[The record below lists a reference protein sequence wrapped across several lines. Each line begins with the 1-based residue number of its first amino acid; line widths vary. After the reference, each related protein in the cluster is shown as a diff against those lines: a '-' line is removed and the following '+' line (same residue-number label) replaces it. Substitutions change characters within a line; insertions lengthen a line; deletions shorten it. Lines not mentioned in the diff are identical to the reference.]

1 MKTLL
6 ELFEESGKEVYEITR
21 SEWIEIQ
28 KDHTLNWI
36 KAVNETLN
44 KDEKI
49 KDIGNRLYADSI
61 EARCFHKAQV
71 ERALKD
77 GIDVSETIL
86 KDYEGMK
93 DKIKAEQNRQEE
105 IRKSKIELT
114 YDMVKDIEE
123 NTKIMINNIKYT
135 LIGKDTNFIVCKPY
149 RSKNKA
155 YQLPLG
161 QLINKF
167 SIGWN

>member
-6 ELFEESGKEVYEITR
+6 EIFQESGKGIYEVTRNEWVEIHKSHALKCINAINKMSDINEQITD
-21 SEWIEIQ
+21 IE
-28 KDHTLNWI
+28 K
-36 KAVNETLN
+36 
-44 KDEKI
+44 
-49 KDIGNRLYADSI
+49 RLYNDKI
-61 EARCFHKAQV
+61 ESESFHKAQV

-77 GIDVSETIL
+77 GIEVSEIVL
-86 KDYEGMK
+86 KDYEGLK

-135 LIGKDTNFIVCKPY
+135 LIEKDTNCIVCKPY

>member
-6 ELFEESGKEVYEITR
+6 ELFEESGKEVYEVTR
-21 SEWIEIQ
+21 SEWIEIH

-36 KAVNETLN
+36 KEINKTLS
-44 KDEKI
+44 KDEQI
-49 KDIGNRLYADSI
+49 KDIGNRLHTDSI
-61 EARCFHKAQV
+61 EAGCFHQAQV

-77 GIDVSETIL
+77 GIEVSEIVL
-86 KDYEGMK
+86 KDYKGMK

-114 YDMVKDIEE
+114 YDMVKDIKK

-135 LIGKDTNFIVCKPY
+135 LIEKDTNCIVCKPY